1 MRVTK
6 QNEHKSMTSPLDG
19 TFFHV
24 LNLYTDAPLRSNKK
38 NWGETRLWIAPVN
51 RVPVYI
57 CIN

>member
-24 LNLYTDAPLRSNKK
+24 LNLYTEAPLRSNKK
-38 NWGETRLWIAPVN
+38 IGEGDICGSPTLI
-51 RVPVYI
+51 VYRYTFA
-57 CIN
+57 

>member
-24 LNLYTDAPLRSNKK
+24 LNLYTDAPLRGSP
-38 NWGETRLWIAPVN
+38 TLI
-51 RVPVYI
+51 VYRYTFA
-57 CIN
+57 